1 MTVIKI
7 SSEFMIITTLLS
19 SLFLSNYVTLAEI
32 PEKLPIEK
40 AKLFQVLAREKVAKG
55 FDITRALYLNKKS
68 QEAAS
73 KGDIILVNKLLDD
86 ALKALNDLPEKPPK
100 MSLVKRVVELP
111 VKAGKA
117 IITEAVPK
125 YKSGQEVKE
134 YETTFDTKT
143 VTARNGIVKLEISS
157 IPIYVE
163 EGGSSTPVLKGRT
176 EDSPFGFHPGYTY
189 NTPVNRNKLV
199 PPSEIGFNYKNSLDI
214 GLRWNRPEFYF
225 LWSIIQR
232 TDSDVKEGV
241 FDWKEND
248 YVYGNVP
255 ENIGIVA
262 NISGIES
269 RVIRGDMPFPR
280 TFAFKSKFLEEKY
293 IHFVRKIVERYD
305 GDGIDDMPGLKN
317 PIRYWQVDNEPDV
330 DTKDWKGYAHL
341 MEISYKAIK
350 ESCPECKVIM
360 GGMAFP
366 KGFEE
371 FYLPVFKHLKGKYID
386 VFDFHQFGPE
396 WAWVEYKDF
405 VDAIKKGLTENGYD
419 KVEIWI
425 TETGTYTER
434 PVVPNLAP
442 ILHIPEQA
450 EKEQASSL
458 IKRYIYALSLGVKK
472 IFWAFGII
480 EGFTGTGNHEFDHT
494 GLIYRRDIN
503 GTRRGAE
510 IKKLAYYSY
519 KMMTEKLEGSNFAKI
534 ESLNLG
540 EGIYAY
546 KFDKTG
552 RPVYVLWAQ

>member
-7 SSEFMIITTLLS
+7 SSGFMIITTLLS
-19 SLFLSNYVTLAEI
+19 SLFLSNYVTSAEI

-40 AKLFQVLAREKVAKG
+40 AKLFQVLAREKAAKG

-100 MSLVKRVVELP
+100 MSLMKRLIELP
-111 VKAGKA
+111 VKVDKA
-117 IITEAVPK
+117 IVTEAVPK

-163 EGGSSTPVLKGRT
+163 EGSSTPVLKGRT

-232 TDSDVKEGV
+232 TDSDVKKGV

-262 NISGIES
+262 NIAGIES
-269 RVIRGDMPFPR
+269 RTLRGEMPFPR
-280 TFAFKSKFLEEKY
+280 TFLFKSEFLEEKY
-293 IHFVRKIVERYD
+293 IHFVRKVVERYD
-305 GDGIDDMPGLKN
+305 GDGIEDMPGLKN

-350 ESCPECKVIM
+350 ESCPECKVIV

-371 FYLPVFKHLKGKYID
+371 FYLPLFKSLKGKYID

-396 WAWVEYKDF
+396 WAWMVYKDF
-405 VDAIKKGLTENGYD
+405 VDVIKKGLSENGYD

-442 ILHIPEQA
+442 IMYLPEQT
-450 EKEQASSL
+450 EKEQACSL
-458 IKRYIYALSLGVKK
+458 IKRYVYALSLGVKK
-472 IFWAFGII
+472 IFWAFGLV

-494 GLIYRRDIN
+494 GLIYIRDIN
-503 GTRRGAE
+503 DPRRGLGV
-510 IKKLAYYSY
+510 KKLAYYSY
-519 KMMTEKLEGSNFAKI
+519 KMMTEKLEGSNFSKI

-540 EGIYAY
+540 EGIFAY
-546 KFDKTG
+546 KFNKSG